1 MKILPQQI
9 QSIVDLIGSL
19 QDKGSDFID
28 LLNAI
33 VKVEGLGLTL
43 KRNQAYVMKYVMQD
57 YNKLAFVMDQ
67 PREYREQILLL
78 KMDHDKLKYLMSFTE
93 LLATCAEVMF
103 SFFTEA
109 NHLYCILPFSKIL
122 FTIITYYGF
131 VLLMAA
137 ECKNAICQL
146 FFFLLSPFALNQ
158 WVPMISKLWHELV
171 RTLL

>member
-1 MKILPQQI
+1 MPLPSLQTFIGNQVTCLKILPQQI

-93 LLATCAEVMF
+93 LLATCAEVRF
-103 SFFTEA
+103 S
-109 NHLYCILPFSKIL
+109 LFSLKL
-122 FTIITYYGF
+122 ITYIAFCLSVRSY
-131 VLLMAA
+131 
-137 ECKNAICQL
+137 
-146 FFFLLSPFALNQ
+146 LLSSLITDLFC
-158 WVPMISKLWHELV
+158 
-171 RTLL
+171 